1 MLATAN
7 TGEIGRGFGKNA
19 GEWTRSVE
27 ISKEI
32 QFLAVSVHTDLGKA
46 LKEECLCSVFS
57 PDGTLISATA
67 GPHCEAQRA
76 NPEHL
81 TIILQQSYNNLT
93 IISVRGKTRPARSVA
108 GDTREEETDRRKPAR
123 HDQGV
128 LSLRFC
134 TTSDS

>member
-32 QFLAVSVHTDLGKA
+32 KFLAVSVHTDLRKA

-57 PDGTLISATA
+57 PDGTLISASA
-67 GPHCEAQRA
+67 GPHCGAQRA

-93 IISVRGKTRPARSVA
+93 TILQQSYNN
-108 GDTREEETDRRKPAR
+108 
-123 HDQGV
+123 
-128 LSLRFC
+128 L
-134 TTSDS
+134 TTILQQSYNNLTTILQ